1 MKNTDFNISVP
12 LKDIDRELVSK
23 KLDNLK
29 DMQYLANSEIINNI
43 LLEWQKKHSTN
54 DKLETLINAV
64 LQVHFYVQELQNDR
78 HLLMLS
84 IDEYK
89 SDKLRAIERA
99 RRVEQK
105 LEQQKD

>member
-12 LKDIDRELVSK
+12 VKDIDRELVSK

-105 LEQQKD
+105 LDKQKD